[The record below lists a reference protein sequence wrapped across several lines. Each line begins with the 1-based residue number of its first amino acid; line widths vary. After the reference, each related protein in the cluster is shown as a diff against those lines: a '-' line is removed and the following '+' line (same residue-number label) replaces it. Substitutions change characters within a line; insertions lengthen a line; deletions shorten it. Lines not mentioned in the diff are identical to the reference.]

1 MLPSIPDTSEV
12 VPPHPFETF
21 YPLTDYSNFEADVI
35 HPAIHAA
42 HSQAEPS
49 QALDPGHPVFQY
61 HALLWNRLFNFFL
74 KLIIIIPA
82 INFVFILLFLLRNF
96 L

>member
-35 HPAIHAA
+35 HLAIHAA

-49 QALDPGHPVFQY
+49 QALDPGHPVFSVPCPS
-61 HALLWNRLFNFFL
+61 LE
-74 KLIIIIPA
+74 
-82 INFVFILLFLLRNF
+82 
-96 L
+96 